1 MQNNKNIQ
9 TLNNKTT
16 EERSTY
22 PCTDTGNMER
32 FVDQHEHHIRS
43 LGTSKTWLLW
53 DGARWKPSGYSEAF
67 EYGLETVY
75 SIQKEA
81 QRADTIQ
88 EAQMV
93 QKWAVTSQSDSKI
106 RAMLNMAASH
116 PRLLA
121 KASAF
126 DAAKMKLNCR
136 NGVVDLTTGQ
146 LLDRDH
152 NDLYTKLVNIDFDP
166 EAKCPVFYEFLKQVF
181 CNDPELIYWM
191 QRAFGYS
198 MTGSVQEQVLF
209 ICYGLGA
216 NGKSTLLETISKILG
231 DYSTNVDFELFLTNQ
246 KSDVRILEAVGEM
259 KSIRLA
265 LASEVNSTKRFNE
278 SLVKRL
284 TGGDTLRGTKLH
296 TGAFQFEPSHKL
308 WFLTNHLPF
317 ARDGSYGYWR
327 RIKIIPFEAKFEG
340 ASLDSTLP
348 DKLWAEREGIL
359 AWLVRGAKN
368 WLDALN
374 RSEGSTGLGSC
385 EAVDRAGDQYR
396 LDNDF
401 TQRFIDE
408 CLLLQEGVGNV
419 GARELYQ
426 CYQSWRTENQDEDI
440 PSEAIFSRR
449 MQERGLKKRRTKTNY
464 VYENVMVVQANSYA
478 QPYNF

>member
-1 MQNNKNIQ
+1 
-9 TLNNKTT
+9 
-16 EERSTY
+16 
-22 PCTDTGNMER
+22 
-32 FVDQHEHHIRS
+32 
-43 LGTSKTWLLW
+43 
-53 DGARWKPSGYSEAF
+53 
-67 EYGLETVY
+67 
-75 SIQKEA
+75 
-81 QRADTIQ
+81 
-88 EAQMV
+88 
-93 QKWAVTSQSDSKI
+93 
-106 RAMLNMAASH
+106 
-116 PRLLA
+116 
-121 KASAF
+121 
-126 DAAKMKLNCR
+126 
-136 NGVVDLTTGQ
+136 
-146 LLDRDH
+146 
-152 NDLYTKLVNIDFDP
+152 
-166 EAKCPVFYEFLKQVF
+166 
-181 CNDPELIYWM
+181 
-191 QRAFGYS
+191 
-198 MTGSVQEQVLF
+198 
-209 ICYGLGA
+209 
-216 NGKSTLLETISKILG
+216 
-231 DYSTNVDFELFLTNQ
+231 
-246 KSDVRILEAVGEM
+246 M
-259 KSIRLA
+259 KSILLA
-265 LASEVNSTKRFNE
+265 LASEVDSTKRFNE

-368 WLDALN
+368 CLDALN

-385 EAVDRAGDQYR
+385 EAVVRAGDQYR

-449 MQERGLKKRRTKTNY
+449 MEERGLKKKRTKAGY
-464 VYENVMVVQANSYA
+464 VYENVMVVQTNSYD